1 MFGDDGFGIGRLADC
16 AVQEISGCVFVGRS
30 DVTGEYWALP
40 GIEREGG
47 TTTVM
52 FPGKYVVEGATG
64 FATFDTKYPVLP
76 GTFMLGGATCKP
88 PWLDVGVLGK

>member
-1 MFGDDGFGIGRLADC
+1 MFGDDGFGIRRLADC
-16 AVQEISGCVFVGRS
+16 AEQELTGCVFVGRS
-30 DVTGEYWALP
+30 DVTGEYCVLP

-47 TTTVM
+47 TTTVT

-64 FATFDTKYPVLP
+64 FATFDIKYPVLP

-88 PWLDVGVLGK
+88 AWLDVGGLGK